1 MRKAPPPAS
10 DAGFLMVE
18 ALIALAIVALMAG
31 VVFETVWQMGQTA
44 ARGGQQR
51 EAILLARSIM
61 AAASVDTPA
70 PAIAPSGR
78 DGAMTWTIASN
89 AYGEG
94 GAGRP
99 LRELHVVVRDADAG
113 VVLARL
119 DSLKVGP

>member
-1 MRKAPPPAS
+1 MPKAPPHD

-51 EAILLARSIM
+51 EAILLARSVM

-70 PAIAPSGR
+70 PPIAPSGR

-94 GAGRP
+94 DIGRS
-99 LRELHVVVRDADAG
+99 LRELHVEVRDVAAG
-113 VVLARL
+113 TVLARL

>member
-1 MRKAPPPAS
+1 MRKAPNRE

-51 EAILLARSIM
+51 EAILLARSVM

-70 PAIAPSGR
+70 PAIAASGR
-78 DGAMTWTIASN
+78 DGGLDWTISSA
-89 AYGEG
+89 AYGESG
-94 GAGRP
+94 SGRP
-99 LRELHVVVRDADAG
+99 LRELHVIVREAG
-113 VVLARL
+113 AGTVLARL